1 MSRAPAIRFHAAK
14 SKAAASRN
22 TALPGLED
30 KSLRRPQ
37 REMRPHVCGAVHA
50 EKLLGCL
57 SAALRVRF
65 GPRARR
71 ARGLL
76 TALFRQTHTEG

>member
-22 TALPGLED
+22 TALPGLGD

-37 REMRPHVCGAVHA
+37 REMRPHVCGAVHG